1 MRVAIVI
8 ALVVLACRRPGSRS
22 RRRSAIRRA
31 GLRRQA
37 RVSSRGSSPRT
48 TRGPKALRR
57 ALVTVSSAELPDGR
71 TVITRDDGSYR
82 IEALPAGRYVVRA
95 AKDGYVSMAFG
106 GRRPTS
112 AGASVTVRNGET
124 TRGTNIRLPRGAV
137 IGGMVLDPEGQP
149 MMGVTVVA
157 LAWRFRPGAGERRL
171 VPAGA
176 PAATSDDR
184 GEYRIFG
191 LPAGEYVIGA
201 AVHGPAGSAGELQ
214 VISDADMRRALAS
227 LRRTEM
233 MRSRPGIA
241 PPPPPSPPAATEPR
255 RPVAYAPVY
264 FPGTA
269 NLGSATLVTVGRGE
283 ERLGADITVDYVPT
297 ARISGFA
304 LFPDASGA
312 SIQVLLSPSE
322 RALASEE
329 MRVTRAGSTDGAFS
343 FGAVAPG
350 KYRLSA
356 IARTGGTG
364 PAASGFTEVVVSGDD
379 LSGIL
384 VTPLRPLTL
393 SGRVAFEGATAPPAS
408 LTGLRIPIPA
418 VQANAAAQIT
428 VPPVE
433 LDQDGRFSVAVVPGP
448 YRIAASLAGLRTPIG
463 PWFLKSAL
471 VDGRD
476 LLDAPFDFQR
486 SVEDVVITFTDRVTE
501 VFGRVVAPSG
511 DGAADGY
518 VLVFSAIRGAWFPN
532 SRRVAAVRPR
542 DDGTFS
548 IRNLPPGDY
557 YAVAVT
563 DIDNGEWADP
573 AVLEQLSTGAVRLTL
588 AEGENKLQV
597 LRVR

>member
-8 ALVVLACRRPGSRS
+8 ALVVLAMPASGLAQQAPVRDTPRRTAP
-22 RRRSAIRRA
+22 A
-31 GLRRQA
+31 GTSVIA
-37 RVSSRGSSPRT
+37 GFVT
-48 TRGPKALRR
+48 ADDTRPKALRR
-57 ALVTVSSAELPDGR
+57 ALVTVSSAELPEGR

-112 AGASVTVRNGET
+112 AGTSVIVRNGET

-137 IGGMVLDPEGQP
+137 IGGLVLDPEGQP

-157 LAWRFRPGAGERRL
+157 LAWRFQSGAGERRL
-171 VPAGA
+171 VPAGS

-201 AVHGPAGSAGELQ
+201 AVHGPAGQAGELQ
-214 VISDADMRRALAS
+214 VISDAEMRRALTS
-227 LRRTEM
+227 LRRTET

-241 PPPPPSPPAATEPR
+241 PPAPPSVPLSAAPQ

-264 FPGTA
+264 FPGTT
-269 NLGSATLVTVGRGE
+269 NLGSATLVAVGRGE

-297 ARISGFA
+297 ARITGFA
-304 LFPDASGA
+304 LFPDARGA
-312 SIQVLLSPSE
+312 SVQVLLSPSE

-329 MRVTRAGSTDGAFS
+329 RRVTRAGSTDGAFS

-350 KYRLSA
+350 KYTVSA
-356 IARTGGTG
+356 VVRTGATTALG
-364 PAASGFTEVVVSGDD
+364 STEVAVNGDD
-379 LSGIL
+379 LSGVLI
-384 VTPLRPLTL
+384 TPLLPLTL
-393 SGRVAFEGATAPPAS
+393 SGRVAFEGATPPPAN
-408 LTGLRIPIPA
+408 LAGLRVPIPA
-418 VQANAAAQIT
+418 VQALAAAPIT
-428 VPPVE
+428 APPVE
-433 LDQDGRFSVAVVPGP
+433 LDRDGRFSIALLPGS
-448 YRIAASLAGLRTPIG
+448 YRIPASLSGFRTPIG
-463 PWFLKSAL
+463 PWFLKS
-471 VDGRD
+471 VVVHGQD

-486 SVEDVVITFTDRVTE
+486 GVEDVVIMFTDRVTE
-501 VFGRVVAPSG
+501 LVGRVVAPNG
-511 DGAADGY
+511 DGAADGF
-518 VLVFSAIRGAWFPN
+518 VVVFSTNRSTWFPN

-563 DIDNGEWADP
+563 DIDTGEWADP
-573 AVLEQLSTGAVRLTL
+573 TVLEQLSTGAVRLTL
-588 AEGENKLQV
+588 AEAEKKLQE
-597 LRVR
+597 LRLR